1 MSRAQGGP
9 DRRELGLAE
18 LMIGRP
24 RRELERERVRH
35 ECIALLRGGMWR
47 ARRRGVALRRD
58 RGSATIR
65 RHGRA
70 TGSAGPGGRRRA
82 SAARDEEGHGEKPDH
97 DFDVSVSTAMALW
110 FAALLG
116 LVQGLTE
123 FIPVSSTAHLRILPA
138 LLGQQDP
145 GAAYTAVIQL
155 GTLVAV
161 LAYFAKDLAALPA
174 AMLRADGSFEARLPW
189 LLAVGT
195 VPIVIAGLL
204 LKEQIEGDLRSLYVI
219 ATALIVVGV
228 AMAIID
234 HIAGGRT
241 STRPLAS
248 ITLTD
253 ALLVGLAQTLAL
265 VPGVSRSGATICMI
279 LLLGFSRSDSARFSF
294 LLSIPAIAGAGIFE
308 AREAFRQLG
317 SSAIPALA
325 VGTGAA
331 AVTGYMSIAWLIRFL
346 GSNNL
351 IGFAVYR
358 VACGVALLAALA
370 AGFLRR
376 V

>member
-1 MSRAQGGP
+1 
-9 DRRELGLAE
+9 
-18 LMIGRP
+18 
-24 RRELERERVRH
+24 
-35 ECIALLRGGMWR
+35 
-47 ARRRGVALRRD
+47 
-58 RGSATIR
+58 
-65 RHGRA
+65 
-70 TGSAGPGGRRRA
+70 
-82 SAARDEEGHGEKPDH
+82 
-97 DFDVSVSTAMALW
+97 MALW

-123 FIPVSSTAHLRILPA
+123 FIPVSSTAHLRVVPA
-138 LLGQQDP
+138 LLGQPDP

-161 LAYFAKDLAALPA
+161 LAYFAKDLAALPS
-174 AMLRADGSFEARLPW
+174 AMISDRGSFEGRLPW

-204 LKEQIEGDLRSLYVI
+204 LKKHIEGDLRSLYVI
-219 ATALIVVGV
+219 ATALIVVGIG
-228 AMAIID
+228 MAVID
-234 HIAGGRT
+234 HYTSGRGAH
-241 STRPLAS
+241 RPLAS
-248 ITLTD
+248 ITITD
-253 ALLVGLAQTLAL
+253 ALFVGLAQTLAL

-279 LLLGFSRSDSARFSF
+279 LLLGFTRTDAARFSF

-308 AREAFRQLG
+308 ARDAFRQLG
-317 SSAIPALA
+317 SSAIPAIA
-325 VGTGAA
+325 VGTTVA
-331 AVTGYMSIAWLIRFL
+331 AVTGYASIAWLIKFL

-358 VACGVALLAALA
+358 VACGAALLAALA